1 MLEKEYMLTVNYSV
15 FRQELKT
22 FLDKVSQSHV
32 PMIVTRSKG
41 EDVVVLS
48 KSDYDSMEETYYLM
62 KNPANAARL
71 LKGIEEYKQ
80 GKVMEKELVDN

>member
-1 MLEKEYMLTVNYSV
+1 MLTINYSV

-22 FLDKVSQSHV
+22 FLDKVSLSHT
-32 PMIVTRSKG
+32 PLIVTRSKG

-48 KSDYDSMEETYYLM
+48 KSDYDSLEETYYLM
-62 KNPANAARL
+62 KSPANATRL

-80 GKVMEKELVDN
+80 GKVIEKELFDE